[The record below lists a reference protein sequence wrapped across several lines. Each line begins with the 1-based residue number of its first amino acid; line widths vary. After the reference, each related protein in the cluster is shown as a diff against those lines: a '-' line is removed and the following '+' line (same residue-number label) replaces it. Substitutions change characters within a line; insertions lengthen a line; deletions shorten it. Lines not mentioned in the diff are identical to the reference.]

1 MQVSTH
7 LAELEHPAG
16 VTPMGNNTGLTQDM
30 HVLVDHDA
38 LVVLQPPSFPTAWDG
53 GPSRRRSY
61 GWISLLC
68 FASMTK
74 TSNRHDKGT

>member
-38 LVVLQPPSFPTAWDG
+38 FG
-53 GPSRRRSY
+53 
-61 GWISLLC
+61 C
-68 FASMTK
+68 FATPLIPDGLG
-74 TSNRHDKGT
+74 RGTFSKAM